1 MLSDFTYVTSIKTR
15 FADMDIMNH
24 VNNVTF
30 FVYFEIVR
38 LEYFDQVRLLD
49 FKKEGIEGP
58 AVVSQTCNYRAQV
71 FHPSMLQAGARCS
84 RMGTKSI
91 TIEYELYLEGTDTLV
106 ADGSTVISW
115 VDYKNGTS
123 APLPD
128 ELRTRIEEYEG
139 RSFSA

>member
-1 MLSDFTYVTSIKTR
+1 MLEDFTHVTTIKTR

-38 LEYFDQVRLLD
+38 LEYFDQVSLLE
-49 FKKEGIEGP
+49 FKKMGIEGP
-58 AVVSQTCNYRAQV
+58 AVVSQTCNYRGQV
-71 FHPSMLQAGARCS
+71 FHPSTLRAGARCC
-84 RMGTKSI
+84 RMGEKSI
-91 TIEYELYLEGTDTLV
+91 TIEYELYVEGSEKLV

-123 APLPD
+123 APLPE
-128 ELRTRIEEYEG
+128 ELRERVRSFEG
-139 RSFSA
+139 REIPG

>member
-1 MLSDFTYVTSIKTR
+1 MISDFTYVTKIPTR

-38 LEYFDQVRLLD
+38 LEYFDQIQLLE
-49 FKKEGIEGP
+49 FKKMGIEGP
-58 AVVSQTCNYRAQV
+58 AVVSQTCNYRGQV
-71 FHPSMLQAGARCS
+71 FHPSTLIAGARCS

-91 TIEYELYLEGTDTLV
+91 TIEYELYVEGADTLA
-106 ADGSTVISW
+106 ADGATVISW
-115 VDYKNGTS
+115 VDYKNATS

-128 ELRTRIEEYEG
+128 ALRARVLDYEG
-139 RSFSA
+139 REIPG